1 MKITYDP
8 EVDILNIEL
17 REGPVSESD
26 ELEEGFIADYDSKG
40 HIIGFE
46 ILDASERV
54 TEPQN
59 LVFESK
65 GPPLPSSQP

>member
-8 EVDILNIEL
+8 EVDILTIEL

-26 ELEEGFIADYDSKG
+26 ELEEGFIADYDSEG

-46 ILDASERV
+46 ILDATERV
-54 TEPQN
+54 KEPQN

-65 GPPLPSSQP
+65 GHPLPSTQQ